1 MMNTQLSLFKKH
13 SSPLSEKMRPKS
25 LDDLFGQTHLLNQN
39 STFRRLIENDN
50 FGSFI
55 FWGPPGTGKT
65 TLAQII
71 ANKTNKEFISFHA
84 SFNGIKDIKT
94 IVQEA
99 QNRIEYGGKG
109 TILFVDEIHRF
120 NKTQQ
125 DAFLKP
131 VELGTIILI
140 GATTENPSFAVNSAL
155 LSRCSVYIL
164 KQLHDSDLE
173 SIINNTLN
181 KLKTISYQI
190 LIDDD
195 AKKLL
200 INYSDGD
207 ARNIL
212 NVLEIA
218 INSVKGIIKNC
229 DIITKEIIKE
239 ILSTRK
245 FSYDKNGEEHY
256 NLLSALQK
264 SIRGSDVN
272 AAIYWMA
279 RMLESGA
286 DPLVIMRR
294 LVVIAS
300 EDVGLADPNALI
312 QATAA
317 QQAISFLGYP
327 ECRIAM
333 SQLVI
338 YLSTAPK
345 SNSAYQAINNATHDV
360 LENKNEPVPL
370 NICNAPTNFMKNL
383 GYGKN
388 YKYDHEY
395 KYHYAGQNFLPNTL
409 KNKTYYIPGELGF
422 EKEIKKRI
430 DFWKHLKNEVTL
442 KNQIKE

>member
-1 MMNTQLSLFKKH
+1 MNKQLSLLKKH
-13 SSPLSEKMRPKS
+13 VPPLSEKMRPKS
-25 LDDLFGQTHLLNQN
+25 LDDIFGQKHLLNQN
-39 STFRRLIENDN
+39 SVFRKLIENDN

-71 ANKTNKEFISFHA
+71 ANETNKEFVSFHA

-99 QNRIEYGGKG
+99 QNRIEYGGKS

-120 NKTQQ
+120 NKAQQ

-131 VELGTIILI
+131 VEQGTIVLI
-140 GATTENPSFAVNSAL
+140 GATTENPSFSVNSAL

-164 KQLHDSDLE
+164 KQLKDNDLE
-173 SIINNTLN
+173 KIIDSTLN
-181 KLKTISYQI
+181 KLKTSFYQI
-190 LIDDD
+190 LIDED

-200 INYSDGD
+200 INYSNGD

-218 INSVKGIIKNC
+218 INAVAGKIKNC
-229 DIITKEIIKE
+229 DIITKEMIQE
-239 ILSTRK
+239 IVSTRK
-245 FSYDKNGEEHY
+245 FSYDKNGEQHH

-264 SIRGSDVN
+264 SIRGSDAN
-272 AAIYWMA
+272 AALYWLA

-300 EDVGLADPNALI
+300 EDIGLADPDALV
-312 QATAA
+312 QAIAT
-317 QQAISFLGYP
+317 QQAVSFLGYP

-333 SQLVI
+333 SQLII
-338 YLSTAPK
+338 YLATAPK
-345 SNSAYQAINNATHDV
+345 SNSAYQAIHNSTQDV
-360 LENKNEPVPL
+360 LENKNEPVPID
-370 NICNAPTNFMKNL
+370 ICNAPTKFMKNL

-395 KYHYAGQNFLPNTL
+395 KYHYSGQNFLPDGL
-409 KNKTYYIPGELGF
+409 KNKAYYIPGNFGF

-430 DFWKHLKNEVTL
+430 EFWQQLKNKIEEQNV
-442 KNQIKE
+442 